1 MSFLRYKLK
10 RAEAPYIG
18 DSESKIRYLEES
30 EKLFRVLHEHYIEEE
45 FNKLVGAAT
54 SLPLDSKLDILRVAN
69 AEIIAMSKGMEPYNK
84 LAYFYP
90 KPNVIDSNRHT
101 LKMWNHFFNYGGVI
115 LNASPSSIKGVV
127 P

>member
-1 MSFLRYKLK
+1 MPRIRYKLK

-18 DSESKIRYLEES
+18 DSESKIRFLEES

-45 FNKLVGAAT
+45 FNKLVGVAPI
-54 SLPLDSKLDILRVAN
+54 LPLDSKLDILRVAN
-69 AEIIAMSKGMEPYNK
+69 ADIIAMSKGMEPYNK

-90 KPNVIDSNRHT
+90 KPNLIDPNRHT
-101 LKMWNHFFNYGGVI
+101 LKMWSHFFNYGGVI
-115 LNASPSSIKGVV
+115 LNASPSIIKGVV